1 MNEEEIIQTLLD
13 SIANAG
19 SARKFAAKTGFSN
32 TYISNVINGKDK
44 PSPRLLNALGYEKR
58 VEIIKTEA

>member
-13 SIANAG
+13 CIEEAG

-32 TYISNVINGKDK
+32 TYISNILHGKVK

-58 VEIIKTEA
+58 VEIVKTEA